1 MTTHP
6 VFSIDPSEPR
16 TAAELNTA
24 LAGLLA
30 RAQHFLQA
38 FPDAQFF
45 APQGQAWSPAE
56 HVRHLRKSTAPVAR
70 ALALPRLLIGLRFG
84 KARGSSRSFSEV
96 RAIYRAALAAGG
108 QAGRFAPSKEPPP
121 ASSGERRTQI
131 MTAWT
136 AATADLQRQAAR
148 WPEPALDKY
157 RLPHPLLGLLTVREM
172 LAFTVYHTAHHLDRI
187 AERAGLDRVWN
198 A

>member
-30 RAQHFLQA
+30 RAQHFLQG
-38 FPDAQFF
+38 FPDPQFF

-70 ALALPRLLIGLRFG
+70 ALVLPKFLLGLRFG
-84 KARGSSRSFSEV
+84 KASGESRSFSDV
-96 RAIYRAALAAGG
+96 RTIYRAALDAGG
-108 QAGRFAPSKEPPP
+108 QAGRYAPSRESSP
-121 ASSGERRTQI
+121 AAPADRRSQI
-131 MTAWT
+131 MTAWA
-136 AATADLQRQAAR
+136 AATTDLQRQAAR
-148 WPEPALDKY
+148 WPEPALDRY

-172 LAFTVYHTAHHLDRI
+172 LAFTVYHTAHHLSRI
-187 AERAGLDRVWN
+187 AERAALDRARN

>member
-1 MTTHP
+1 MTARP

-30 RAQHFLQA
+30 RAQHFLQV

-70 ALALPRLLIGLRFG
+70 ALGLPKFLIGLRFG
-84 KARGSSRSFSEV
+84 KARGESRSFSDV
-96 RAIYRAALAAGG
+96 RTIYRAALEAGG
-108 QAGRFAPSKEPPP
+108 QAGRYAPSREPSP
-121 ASSGERRTQI
+121 ASSAERRSQI
-131 MTAWT
+131 MTAWA
-136 AATADLQRQAAR
+136 AATTDLQRQAAR
-148 WPEPALDKY
+148 WPEPALDRY

-187 AERAGLDRVWN
+187 AERGGLDRVRN